1 MIRLRSGAS
10 CATTHGQAAKG
21 VTEATG
27 FEGKTIHRLLEVYLE
42 NCGLDRNTDNSL
54 EADLVIVDQVTAVD
68 SLLAHE
74 LVPAWSHVASSWAG
88 RH

>member
-1 MIRLRSGAS
+1 
-10 CATTHGQAAKG
+10 

-27 FEGKTIHRLLEVYLE
+27 SEGKTIHRLLKVYLE
-42 NCGLDRNTDNSL
+42 NRGLDRNTNNSL
-54 EADLVIVDQVTAVD
+54 EADLVVVDQITVAN
-68 SLLAHE
+68 SPLAHE